1 MIRYNEQMKEIEIIT
16 LYWTFKNFLKIK
28 KKIELLKE
36 QLIKILIKSCKLMY
50 ELNIILKS
58 KKYIM

>member
-1 MIRYNEQMKEIEIIT
+1 MNRWKKLKLSLYIE
-16 LYWTFKNFLKIK
+16 LLKIK
-28 KKIELLKE
+28 KNRTILKE

>member
-16 LYWTFKNFLKIK
+16 LYWNFKNK

>member
-16 LYWTFKNFLKIK
+16 LYWTFKNK